1 MERAGAHSGKRW
13 LPRLL
18 FIVALSATPWLLVVY
33 CHLSVFHGAP
43 HASAVT
49 VTSDAQRFLLQQ
61 EERLDELPSASSGAF
76 PATTEE
82 ERHPH
87 GDDDNGGGVD
97 ACQGRYVYIHDLP
110 PRFNEDILA
119 QCRVWYPW
127 INMCVYLANAG
138 LGQPV
143 NNSDGVFADRGGTPR
158 TTSGSTTSSTSG

>member
-1 MERAGAHSGKRW
+1 MERSGAHTGKRW

-33 CHLSVFHGAP
+33 CHLVVFHGAP
-43 HASAVT
+43 HASIVT
-49 VTSDAQRFLLQQ
+49 IASDDASDPQRFLLQQ
-61 EERLDELPSASSGAF
+61 EERLDELPSTSSGAL

-82 ERHPH
+82 ERRPH
-87 GDDDNGGGVD
+87 GYDDDP
-97 ACQGRYVYIHDLP
+97 CQGRYVYIHDLP